1 MDNTNK
7 TYELNLLFSVYL
19 YYSVNA
25 LHLKHSSTTHLCL
38 RKFNSTLGINKVK
51 FSKSGGLCLGLT
63 HLGVDG
69 EKSLRVATGDLV
81 GELVA
86 GSGVRVHRLDL
97 DDGHV
102 LGRVFRHRW
111 VVDGLRGL
119 RRVVVDVL
127 DLHVDLHKGREG
139 HHATIRGVHSQPVLR
154 GGLMVQEFL
163 GSDDPWE
170 KESE

>member
-69 EKSLRVATGDLV
+69 EKSLGVATGDLV

-86 GSGVRVHRLDL
+86 GPGVRVHRLNL

-102 LGRVFRHRW
+102 LGRVLCNRR
-111 VVDGLRGL
+111 VVDRLRGL
-119 RRVVVDVL
+119 RRIVVDVL
-127 DLHVDLHKGREG
+127 DRYVDLHEGREG
-139 HHATIRGVHSQPVLR
+139 HHAAVRGVHCQPVVL
-154 GGLMVQEFL
+154 GGLVVQEFL

-170 KESE
+170 KEK